1 MKGFDLA
8 GALRENPDLAA
19 ENPDLA
25 AGLRSPGKPSKYG
38 NVRTEVDGI
47 TFDSAREAREYAI
60 LKLLAQ
66 SGDIT
71 DLVLQPRFPLQDG
84 NTDAVTGLQR
94 RPVTYV
100 ADFAY
105 TDRQGRR
112 VVVDVKGFRT
122 KEYRIKVK
130 LFRERYPEL
139 IFEERR

>member
-8 GALRENPDLAA
+8 EALRENPDLAA

-25 AGLRSPGKPSKYG
+25 ASLRAPGKPSKYG

-71 DLVLQPRFPLQDG
+71 DLVLQPRFPLQDSG
-84 NTDAVTGLQR
+84 TGAVTGLQR
-94 RPVTYV
+94 RPVVYV